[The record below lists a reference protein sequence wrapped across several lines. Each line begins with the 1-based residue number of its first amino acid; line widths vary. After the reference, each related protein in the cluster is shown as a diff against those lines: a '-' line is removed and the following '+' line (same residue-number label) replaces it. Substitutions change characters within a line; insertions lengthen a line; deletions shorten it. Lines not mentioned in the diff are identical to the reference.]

1 MTKKEIILA
10 IVMFVLIF
18 SILSFLV
25 LILVTDTNTN
35 TEVNLPSTEGVGPYK
50 EDIPTVGNNS
60 VLKTNTDTTIR
71 IINEYDKSLFTAK
84 KNLLIM
90 FGSWCPNC
98 QEELVE
104 IEKILEYYKDN
115 KNVNILVIAHEFN
128 NTDYPLT
135 DIISLVENNVKF
147 GNIEI
152 LVDFGRVIRKAIDP
166 EASTVPISY
175 VVNKSGEVLAVHSQ
189 SLTLEKAQEMLK

>member
-18 SILSFLV
+18 SILTFLV
-25 LILVTDTNTN
+25 FILVTDTPNN
-35 TEVNLPSTEGVGPYK
+35 PLVNLPAKEGLGPIK
-50 EDIPTVGNNS
+50 EDIPTIGNNAI
-60 VLKTNTDTTIR
+60 LKTNTDTTIR
-71 IINEYDKSLFTAK
+71 IINEFDKSLFSAK

-98 QEELVE
+98 QEELAEV
-104 IEKILEYYKDN
+104 EKILEYYKDN

-128 NTDYPLT
+128 DTDYPLT
-135 DIISLVENNVKF
+135 DIISLIENDVKF
-147 GNIEI
+147 GNIEV

-166 EASTVPISY
+166 EANTVPISY
-175 VVNKSGEVLAVHSQ
+175 VVNKSGEILASHAQ
-189 SLTLEKAQEMLK
+189 TLTLEKAKEMLK

>member
-10 IVMFVLIF
+10 IVLFVLIF
-18 SILSFLV
+18 SILTFLV
-25 LILVTDTNTN
+25 FVLVSDAPNN
-35 TEVNLPSTEGVGPYK
+35 PLVNLPVQEGLGPIK
-50 EDIPTVGNNS
+50 EDIPTTGNNAI
-60 VLKTNTDTTIR
+60 LKTNTDTTIR
-71 IINEYDKSLFTAK
+71 IINEFDKSLFSAK

-98 QEELVE
+98 QEELAEV
-104 IEKILEYYKDN
+104 EKILEYYKDN

-135 DIISLVENNVKF
+135 GIISLIENDVKF
-147 GNIEI
+147 GNIEV

-175 VVNKSGEVLAVHSQ
+175 VVDKSGEILATHAQ
-189 SLTLEKAQEMLK
+189 TLTLAKAKEMLK